1 MTSSLSQIYS
11 QISNMRKKY
20 ADLKKCEIH
29 LHTPASHDYSLIEG
43 KQYGSIRIE
52 ELLEYSKKIGYLNQ
66 IQFESILTGIANGD
80 YDGIKYIEQL
90 RERNIPYIDFKEY
103 LSYMLIA
110 HKLYSE
116 EVEVVVISD
125 HNTLSG
131 YKKLEYAL
139 NEYFKNHIKNSKDMN
154 RKSIYLL
161 LGIEITCSDRN
172 HVVGVFDKDSI
183 TVAQKF
189 VEQYI
194 YSPQDGTLETSLT
207 IINEISKLGGVG
219 YIAHINSSE
228 FLGTGLYKQNLF
240 SNNIIGSTNLKVMDS
255 IIDTHIYPVV
265 GNKEFCILHEGDSHC
280 IEAIGRRNSW
290 IKFNNLSFAAFK
302 KAMIDYRFSVY
313 TEKPASTD
321 KYIKGIYIHPGEEG
335 YMRGN
340 HDAKK
345 DIFVVDFS
353 RDLNCIIGGRGTG
366 KSTLLN
372 IIDTIFSR
380 TSPDKQQLKF
390 ISDHKYIAIV
400 FTYQGCDYLVRFI
413 PQLDPNKAYYQ
424 RDFFLEKAFRDS
436 IYNKNNHLVLADHW
450 LELYKV
456 ENSENH
462 TFIEITGEEKSEILD
477 TVYRNRYSIN
487 NIIHRI
493 DKGEVG
499 EFVKEVIFDGLPSQE
514 LGVFLKG
521 LFNTNKNSIRK
532 YLKENFPIVMT
543 ELESRKELVS
553 SEIDKFNEDYHD
565 LIKIKYGND
574 TGSRH
579 HYIDELLFGIDRE
592 ENIEKTLLDWAGVER
607 YLYEIIKKIDFI
619 TFFDKLVWHRFSE
632 LEQILPLSLFSK
644 KLSERLAKDITEGYE
659 ALSQKNIA
667 NVYRSILKEF
677 VYNIDNLHSCF
688 QRYFEISES
697 FNIWF
702 NVNSKESTPNQGILL
717 KPIEALSLG
726 QKVAAILTFIFK
738 FGIHTNDNTPLIIDQ
753 PEDNLDSQY
762 IYKNL
767 VSSLRKIKN
776 GRQVIIVTHNS
787 TIVTNAVAEQ
797 VIVLNSDN
805 KRSWVEQKGY
815 QGNPRITQLILQ
827 YLEGGEESFRHKMD
841 TYNTI
846 LNL

>member
-1 MTSSLSQIYS
+1 MKLMTSSLSQVYA
-11 QISNMRKKY
+11 QIGNMRKKY

-43 KQYGSIRIE
+43 KLYGSIKIE

-66 IQFESILTGIANGD
+66 IQLENLLTDVSKGN
-80 YDGIKYIEQL
+80 YDGIKYIEHL
-90 RERNIPYIDFKEY
+90 KEKNIPYIDFKEY

-139 NEYFKNHIKNSKDMN
+139 NEYFKNRIKNSNDIN

-207 IINEISKLGGVG
+207 IINEISKLGGIG

-255 IIDTHIYPVV
+255 VIDTHIYPVV

-335 YMRGN
+335 YMRGKN
-340 HDAKK
+340 DGEK
-345 DIFVVDFS
+345 DSFVVDFS

-400 FTYQGCDYLVRFI
+400 FT
-413 PQLDPNKAYYQ
+413 
-424 RDFFLEKAFRDS
+424 
-436 IYNKNNHLVLADHW
+436 
-450 LELYKV
+450 
-456 ENSENH
+456 
-462 TFIEITGEEKSEILD
+462 
-477 TVYRNRYSIN
+477 
-487 NIIHRI
+487 
-493 DKGEVG
+493 
-499 EFVKEVIFDGLPSQE
+499 
-514 LGVFLKG
+514 
-521 LFNTNKNSIRK
+521 
-532 YLKENFPIVMT
+532 
-543 ELESRKELVS
+543 
-553 SEIDKFNEDYHD
+553 
-565 LIKIKYGND
+565 
-574 TGSRH
+574 
-579 HYIDELLFGIDRE
+579 
-592 ENIEKTLLDWAGVER
+592 
-607 YLYEIIKKIDFI
+607 
-619 TFFDKLVWHRFSE
+619 
-632 LEQILPLSLFSK
+632 
-644 KLSERLAKDITEGYE
+644 
-659 ALSQKNIA
+659 
-667 NVYRSILKEF
+667 
-677 VYNIDNLHSCF
+677 
-688 QRYFEISES
+688 
-697 FNIWF
+697 
-702 NVNSKESTPNQGILL
+702 
-717 KPIEALSLG
+717 
-726 QKVAAILTFIFK
+726 
-738 FGIHTNDNTPLIIDQ
+738 
-753 PEDNLDSQY
+753 
-762 IYKNL
+762 
-767 VSSLRKIKN
+767 
-776 GRQVIIVTHNS
+776 
-787 TIVTNAVAEQ
+787 
-797 VIVLNSDN
+797 
-805 KRSWVEQKGY
+805 
-815 QGNPRITQLILQ
+815 
-827 YLEGGEESFRHKMD
+827 
-841 TYNTI
+841 
-846 LNL
+846 